1 LNVGDDRLTLRQIWQ
16 IFVSENLILL
26 ATVIEYLRST
36 LQEMVLYLAF
46 RLDYY
51 HPLLVGDIPA
61 P

>member
-46 RLDYY
+46 GLDYY
-51 HPLLVGDIPA
+51 HPLLGGDIP
-61 P
+61 PP